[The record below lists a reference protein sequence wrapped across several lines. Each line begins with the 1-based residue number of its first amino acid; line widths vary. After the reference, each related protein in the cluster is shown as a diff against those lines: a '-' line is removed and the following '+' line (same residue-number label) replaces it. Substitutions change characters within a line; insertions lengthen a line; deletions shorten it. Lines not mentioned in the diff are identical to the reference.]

1 VTDVSSSAAIP
12 TPQPR
17 PAIDPLRERLL
28 RAAAAVFARQ
38 GYEGTRI
45 MDVVRESG
53 LSTGAVYGRFRSKN
67 DLLREAVVARAAS
80 TDHLVV
86 DEVERVADL
95 LTRSVDDPRAPLT
108 DGDAVR
114 LEACVA
120 ARREPEVAEA
130 LTEAN
135 RVFKQTVA
143 HLVEAARRDG
153 SLAPDVDDEA
163 ALFLVRILN
172 LGMLLHRAT
181 GVPSP
186 DVAAWRDLLG
196 RIVASIGTDPGAR
209 SGAPADVARLAGPG
223 PRGPLEDAGAAGPA
237 TPEPPD
243 PEVHP

>member
-1 VTDVSSSAAIP
+1 VTDVSTSAAVP
-12 TPQPR
+12 PPEQDPG
-17 PAIDPLRERLL
+17 IDPLRERLL
-28 RAAAAVFARQ
+28 AAAAAVFARQ

-67 DLLREAVVARAAS
+67 DLLREAVVARAAN
-80 TDHLVV
+80 TQHLDV
-86 DEVERVADL
+86 DAVERAADL
-95 LTRSVDDPRAPLT
+95 ITRSVDDPLAPLT
-108 DGDAVR
+108 DSDAVR

-135 RVFKQTVA
+135 RVFKENVA

-153 SLAPDVDDEA
+153 SLAPEVDDES

-186 DVAAWRDLLG
+186 DVDAWRALLG
-196 RIVASIGTDPGAR
+196 RIVASIGTDRGARSHAPAEAGAGSTGPGAR
-209 SGAPADVARLAGPG
+209 GPVG
-223 PRGPLEDAGAAGPA
+223 AGAAGPA
-237 TPEPPD
+237 TPEPAD